1 MKGISEVSKLTGVSR
16 RTLQY
21 YDDEGLLLVERSLN
35 NHRIFDQQ
43 DLVRIW
49 EILVYKE
56 IQFEL
61 KEIKNILHVSSD
73 EQKVILLQ
81 RKEAIE
87 NKITKLKEQI
97 NLITRI
103 LDHGMPAPPTA
114 NSEKTYVESII
125 ELRSLISN
133 GKK

>member
-49 EILVYKE
+49 EVLVYKE

-97 NLITRI
+97 NLITWI

-125 ELRSLISN
+125 ELRSLMSN

>member
-97 NLITRI
+97 NLITWI
-103 LDHGMPAPPTA
+103 LDHGMPVPPTA

>member
-61 KEIKNILHVSSD
+61 KEIKNILHVSSN

-97 NLITRI
+97 NLITWI
-103 LDHGMPAPPTA
+103 LDHGMPHPQQIVR
-114 NSEKTYVESII
+114 KHMWKV
-125 ELRSLISN
+125 L
-133 GKK
+133 

>member
-61 KEIKNILHVSSD
+61 KEIKNILNQDKEVCIVSPD
-73 EQKVILLQ
+73 LHKREYKKVWNIYRNINGIMLCTDYPMEA
-81 RKEAIE
+81 KEFF
-87 NKITKLKEQI
+87 NVK
-97 NLITRI
+97 N
-103 LDHGMPAPPTA
+103 
-114 NSEKTYVESII
+114 
-125 ELRSLISN
+125 
-133 GKK
+133 